1 MKRIVLLIP
10 DDVHQRLKEECRKRD
25 ISPED
30 LVRDALEAYLGRD
43 EQHRV
48 LPFAALGA
56 SGYHDTARNAEEILR
71 EHWGGASGR

>member
-1 MKRIVLLIP
+1 MKRITLLIP
-10 DDVHQRLKEECRKRD
+10 DDVYQRLKDECRQRD

-30 LVRDALEAYLGRD
+30 LVRDALEAFLGRA
-43 EQHRV
+43 EGRRT